1 MEERDKKNELL
12 VGLFLTVGLVMI
24 SLLILQFGSVRDLF
38 KGSYFISVSF
48 PNASGL
54 KEASPAVL
62 AGKRIGKVKNKP
74 RHNATY
80 TGVIIDLEIFKGEK
94 IPAGSTFTITTAGLM
109 GDAFVDIVPPKVI
122 TEEFIS
128 ETLTEI
134 IPGKEAS
141 GLSDLQSAAE
151 RIGKQV
157 SSVLQDD
164 LKPALGEIKEA
175 MTKVNKDALSKET
188 IDKFK
193 NAMTKLDTTLTRVDE
208 KLLNE
213 ENSKNLKE
221 AIAELKDAS
230 TSFKNASKSIEDSSK
245 KLSPLIDK
253 LNAPI
258 EKMDKVMTTAD
269 DAMKSI
275 KTAADS
281 FSVAAKNITNGKGLL
296 GALINDAQMRA
307 DFHDLIYNAK
317 VNGFVWYKN
326 TADKERAKQEPA
338 PTPQP
343 QPAKRKS
350 LFGN

>member
-1 MEERDKKNELL
+1 MNSERKTEVL
-12 VGLFLTVGLVMI
+12 VGLFLLVGLM
-24 SLLILQFGSVRDLF
+24 LLGGIILQFGSIRSIFRDTYLLQ
-38 KGSYFISVSF
+38 VSF
-48 PNASGL
+48 TKASGI
-54 KEASPAVL
+54 KQGSPIYLGGSKV
-62 AGKRIGKVKNKP
+62 GKVKHFP
-74 RHNATY
+74 RLNETY

-109 GDAFVDIVPPKVI
+109 GDAFVDIEPPKAI
-122 TEEFIS
+122 TDEFIS

-134 IPGKEAS
+134 IPGQEAS

-157 SSVLQDD
+157 SSVLEDD

-258 EKMDKVMTTAD
+258 EKMDMVMTTAD

-296 GALINDAQMRA
+296 GALINDAQMKA

-326 TADKERAKQEPA
+326 PADTDRAKAEPA
-338 PTPQP
+338 PAPQL